1 MRRWIALLI
10 VCAGCNTSTPTA
22 PSPPSVAAPPVAT
35 TPPPTTPTTP
45 TAPPAPTPN
54 PLLSDPRFNLN
65 FYRQFALNWLE
76 GPPTFLRRQTQAPR
90 IYLRTVDDA
99 GRPIDT
105 FTLNET
111 AAALENTTGLLTGVF
126 GLAGLERGTETRVGQ
141 QGWITVRWSDRP
153 NDVNP
158 NYSICGYALIGGG
171 IIDLYPQSR
180 WCRCSG
186 GPAVNLT
193 TVKHELGH
201 ALGFWH
207 TDSRDDLMYASY
219 NSCNGQPSARE
230 IFHARVAYSQP
241 LGSRD
246 PS

>member
-141 QGWITVRWSDRP
+141 QG
-153 NDVNP
+153 
-158 NYSICGYALIGGG
+158 C
-171 IIDLYPQSR
+171 DLYPQSR